1 MKGGRARRRPLAS
14 ALSHSGFVCMG
25 PVERGLVGEE
35 RARVLSLKSKSL
47 CASHPPPGCGPR
59 KSSYE
64 GAVSVEG
71 GGKGEIIRTF
81 CRSLWRHCRCT
92 EEIACNGA
100 YSFVTDGIRCLQ
112 QEMTEKELAI
122 LGSISKVPINN
133 RNHSCGTFPA
143 SS

>member
-71 GGKGEIIRTF
+71 AERGRSSGLSAEAFGGIADVRRK
-81 CRSLWRHCRCT
+81 SLVMEH
-92 EEIACNGA
+92 IA
-100 YSFVTDGIRCLQ
+100 L
-112 QEMTEKELAI
+112 
-122 LGSISKVPINN
+122 
-133 RNHSCGTFPA
+133 
-143 SS
+143 